1 MKLKTELKVAV
12 AQIDDIAG
20 HPDKNV
26 AKILALIEEAKKK
39 KEDII
44 VFPEMAVPGYFVGD
58 EWENKAF
65 IKDAFSY
72 NEDITKASKDIIVI
86 WGNID
91 IDENKNNEDGRVR
104 KYNSAFIAQNGKIIG
119 KTHKTLLPT
128 YREFDDSRYFYSLR
142 KDAWDQGLTADELLR
157 PIKVTVKNVPVNLGL
172 ILCEDMWSDDYFL
185 QPVKILQKQGAEVI
199 VNISCSPWTWR
210 KNDKRHRVISDR
222 LKEHPVPFIYANN
235 IGIQNNGK
243 NIYLFEGNS
252 TIYNADGSL
261 YKVAQDYT
269 EHVLRAVVKADNTE
283 TLASLPPLSKEEDSK
298 KLLQGLIFGIKKMI
312 ASIGNP
318 QVVIGLSGGIDSALT
333 ATLLAFALGPE
344 NIFAVNM
351 PSSFNSE
358 TTKSAAFKLAQ
369 NLKINYVSVPIQE
382 SFEYTR
388 QQLNNTVFNR
398 SDGSDTETSIVLSDL
413 NEENI
418 QARDRGSRILAGIA
432 SALNAVYTNN
442 GNKTEI
448 AIGYA
453 TLYGDVNGALAPLGD
468 LYKGEVYQLANYIN
482 KKEGWDLIPNDII
495 NVVPSAE
502 LSAAQNVD
510 ENKGDPINYP
520 YHDKLVK
527 AFIEFR
533 LDPEDILLMYNEGN
547 LIKTFD
553 IEEEDFKTF
562 FPDAKS
568 FIDDLEHKWRLFKIS
583 YFKRIQA
590 PPIIAVSRRAFGFD
604 LREAQNG
611 VHFTRKYQKLK
622 DEILTR
628 TN

>member
-1 MKLKTELKVAV
+1 MKLKTELKVAI
-12 AQIDDIAG
+12 AQIDVSAG

-26 AKILALIEEAKKK
+26 AKILTLIKEAKEKRD
-39 KEDII
+39 DII
-44 VFPEMAVPGYFVGD
+44 VFPEMAVPGYFIGD
-58 EWENKAF
+58 EWENLAF

-72 NEDITKASKDIIVI
+72 NEDIAQAAKDIIVI
-86 WGNID
+86 WGNVD
-91 IDENKNNEDGRVR
+91 IDKNKTNEDGRIR
-104 KYNSAFIAQNGKIIG
+104 KYNSAFIAQNGKIIA

-128 YREFDDSRYFYSLR
+128 YREFDDARYFYSLR
-142 KDAWDQGLTADELLR
+142 NEAWDQGLAPDELLK
-157 PIKVTVKNVPVNLGL
+157 PFQITVNNTAVNLGL

-185 QPVKILQKQGAEVI
+185 QPVKILQQQGAEVI

-261 YKVAQDYT
+261 FKVAKDYT
-269 EHVLRAVVKADNTE
+269 EHVLRALVKADNTE

-318 QVVIGLSGGIDSALT
+318 KAVIGLSGGIDSALT

-344 NIFAVNM
+344 YIFAVNM
-351 PSSFNSE
+351 PSKFNSE
-358 TTKSAAFKLAQ
+358 TTKSAAFKLAK
-369 NLKINYVSVPIQE
+369 NLKINYTSVPIQE
-382 SFEYTR
+382 SYEYTR
-388 QQLNNTVFNR
+388 DQLNATVFKR
-398 SDGSDTETSIVLSDL
+398 LDESEAETSIKLSNL

-418 QARDRGSRILAGIA
+418 QARDRGSRLLAGIA
-432 SALNAVYTNN
+432 SALNAVFTNN

-482 KKEGWDLIPNDII
+482 EMEGWDLIPTEII
-495 NVVPSAE
+495 SVVPSAE

-533 LDPEDILLMYNEGN
+533 LDPEDILRMYKEGN
-547 LIKTFD
+547 LIKTLGV
-553 IEEEDFKTF
+553 EEENFKKF
-562 FPDAKS
+562 FPDSKS
-568 FIDDLEHKWRLFKIS
+568 FIEDLEHKWRLFKIS

-611 VHFTRKYQKLK
+611 IHYTRNYKRLK
-622 DEILTR
+622 DEILAKT
-628 TN
+628 T

>member
-1 MKLKTELKVAV
+1 MTLKTELKIAV
-12 AQIDDIAG
+12 AQIDVAPG
-20 HPDKNV
+20 HSDKNV
-26 AKILALIEEAKKK
+26 AKILTLIKEARENKD
-39 KEDII
+39 DII
-44 VFPEMAVPGYFVGD
+44 VFPEMAVSGYFIGD

-65 IKDAFSY
+65 INDAFSY
-72 NEDITKASKDIIVI
+72 NEDIAKAAKDIIVI

-91 IDENKNNEDGRVR
+91 IDASKKNEDGRVR

-142 KDAWDQGLTADELLR
+142 KDAWDQGFSADKLLH
-157 PIKVTVKNVPVNLGL
+157 PFLITVNNTQISLGL

-185 QPVKILQKQGAEVI
+185 QPVKILQQHGAELI
-199 VNISCSPWTWR
+199 VNLSCSPWTWR
-210 KNDKRHRVISDR
+210 KNDKRNRVVSDR

-252 TIYNADGSL
+252 TIYNANGSL
-261 YKVAQDYT
+261 YKVATDYT
-269 EHVLRAVVKADNTE
+269 EEVLRAILKADNTQV
-283 TLASLPPLSKEEDSK
+283 LASLPPLSKEEDSK

-318 QVVIGLSGGIDSALT
+318 KVAIGLSGGIDSALT
-333 ATLLAFALGPE
+333 ATLLTYALGPE
-344 NIFAVNM
+344 NIFAINM
-351 PSSFNSE
+351 PSRFNSQ

-369 NLKINYVSVPIQE
+369 NLKIHYASVPIQD
-382 SFEYTR
+382 SYEYTR
-388 QQLNNTVFNR
+388 DQLNTTLFTR
-398 SDGSDTETSIVLSDL
+398 LDGSETEIPVTLSSL

-418 QARDRGSRILAGIA
+418 QARDRGSRVLAGIA
-432 SALNAVYTNN
+432 SALGAVFTNN

-482 KKEGWDLIPNDII
+482 QREGWDLIPNAII

-502 LSAAQNVD
+502 LSTAQNVD

-527 AFIEFR
+527 SFIEFR
-533 LDPEDILLMYNEGN
+533 LDPEDILRLYKDGK
-547 LIKTFD
+547 LIETLGVDK
-553 IEEEDFKTF
+553 ENFKTN

-611 VHFTRKYQKLK
+611 YYFTRNYKNLKEELLSQK
-622 DEILTR
+622 
-628 TN
+628 